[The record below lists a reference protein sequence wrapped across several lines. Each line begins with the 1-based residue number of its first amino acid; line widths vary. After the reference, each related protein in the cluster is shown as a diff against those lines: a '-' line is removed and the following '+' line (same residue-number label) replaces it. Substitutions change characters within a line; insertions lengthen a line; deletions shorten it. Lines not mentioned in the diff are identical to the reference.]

1 MRGPFILILRLL
13 GLPKPS
19 AKAWPL
25 LCLPKPS
32 AKAWPLLPLLLLT
45 TPAHAGSGL
54 QEVKDFG
61 PDPGNLRM
69 FVHGAA
75 GTATARRPLVVVLHG
90 CTQRARRIA
99 ALSGWNDLAD
109 RAGCLVLYVQ
119 QRPINN
125 SLRCFNW
132 FRPDDILPEQG
143 EVGSVTSMVRH
154 AVDHLGAD
162 PQRVYLYGVSS
173 GGALA
178 AALMACAPDLFAH
191 VAIFAG
197 APYRAAHST
206 LDARLVIRDPRE
218 LPPATWA
225 EQVTRLHPDRQ
236 APYPPLLVLH
246 GTRDQV
252 VGFGHGLALVAQW
265 TAVASTD
272 SVPDAVDTAF
282 RGLARVER
290 REYRAGDR
298 AVVTFFRFE
307 GLGHQLPIDP
317 GDRPDQG
324 GRRSWVSRDVDL
336 HSTWLV
342 AQAFGLVD

>member
-75 GTATARRPLVVVLHG
+75 GTPPAPPPPAGVVPRRPP
-90 CTQRARRIA
+90 RARPPPA
-99 ALSGWNDLAD
+99 PPGW
-109 RAGCLVLYVQ
+109 G
-119 QRPINN
+119 RPINN

>member
-1 MRGPFILILRLL
+1 MRLSLL
-13 GLPKPS
+13 VV
-19 AKAWPL
+19 
-25 LCLPKPS
+25 
-32 AKAWPLLPLLLLT
+32 LLPLVQL
-45 TPAHAGSGL
+45 AHAGSGL

-69 FVHGAA
+69 FVHGTA
-75 GTATARRPLVVVLHG
+75 GTATDRRPLVVVLHG
-90 CTQRARRIA
+90 CTQRAKRIA

-154 AVDHLGAD
+154 AVEHLGAD
-162 PQRVYLYGVSS
+162 PTRVHLYGVSS

-197 APYRAAHST
+197 APYRAANST
-206 LDARLVIRDPRE
+206 LDARLVIRDPRI

-225 EQVTRLHPDRQ
+225 AQVTALHPGRS

-246 GTRDQV
+246 GTQDKV
-252 VGFGHGLALVAQW
+252 VDFGHGLALVAQW
-265 TAVASTD
+265 TAVAGTD
-272 SVPDAVDTAF
+272 SVPDAVDPAF
-282 RGLARVER
+282 RGLPAVEQR
-290 REYRAGDR
+290 IYTAGDR
-298 AVVTFFRFE
+298 TVVTLYRFE

-342 AQAFGLVD
+342 AQAFGLLE

>member
-1 MRGPFILILRLL
+1 MRP
-13 GLPKPS
+13 
-19 AKAWPL
+19 PL
-25 LCLPKPS
+25 L
-32 AKAWPLLPLLLLT
+32 ALLLLSA
-45 TPAHAGSGL
+45 PAFAGSGL
-54 QEVKDFG
+54 EEVKDFG

-69 FVHGAA
+69 FVHGTA
-75 GTATARRPLVVVLHG
+75 GTDTARRPLVVVLHG

-154 AVDHLGAD
+154 AVAHLGAD
-162 PQRVYLYGVSS
+162 PRRVYLYGVSS

-178 AALMACAPDLFAH
+178 AALMACAPDLFAQ

-197 APYRAAHST
+197 APYRAANST
-206 LDARLVIRDPRE
+206 LDARLVIRDPRSR
-218 LPPATWA
+218 LPADWA
-225 EQVTRLHPDRQ
+225 AQVTALHPGRR

-246 GTRDQV
+246 GTRDRV
-252 VGFGHGLALVAQW
+252 MDFGHGQALVAQW
-265 TAVASTD
+265 TAVAGTD
-272 SVPDAVDTAF
+272 TVPDSLDTAF
-282 RGLARVER
+282 HGLPGVER
-290 REYRAGDR
+290 RVYTSGGRT
-298 AVVTFFRFE
+298 VVTFYRFN

-317 GDRPDQG
+317 GGRPDQG

-342 AQAFGLVD
+342 ARAFGLL